1 MCARVILNHSCC
13 GVESFDLLFAIIAKE
28 FFAYH
33 SSMWNFLEILLSN
46 LCPRREVSSGRF
58 CNVTSREQKNFV
70 SKFRLIVITLY
81 KCISMED
88 TTRIIYRYFFANRLC
103 TMLSSSSIF
112 TPVLLFFVK
121 VTLFPLFSSGN
132 AKNSNRRFNSRMKM
146 EIQAKFPGENY
157 ESKVLSRYSTIQNG
171 FLGVH
176 ISRNLLYFHSICP
189 KFNNTNGSYLER
201 YHIFRTSL
209 SFCERIIFLL
219 GGGGVLI
226 VKIDREND
234 STKGARSHLIFKV
247 APRMNERMKE
257 RKEREVEE
265 EKRNLIFIESY
276 PSSIVRN
283 RNFHSNPYKS
293 FNKAFK
299 TMASSNQ

>member
-1 MCARVILNHSCC
+1 
-13 GVESFDLLFAIIAKE
+13 
-28 FFAYH
+28 
-33 SSMWNFLEILLSN
+33 
-46 LCPRREVSSGRF
+46 
-58 CNVTSREQKNFV
+58 
-70 SKFRLIVITLY
+70 
-81 KCISMED
+81 MED

-103 TMLSSSSIF
+103 TTLSSSSIF

-132 AKNSNRRFNSRMKM
+132 AKNLNRRFNSRMKM

-157 ESKVLSRYSTIQNG
+157 ESKVLPRYSTIQNG

-219 GGGGVLI
+219 GGGRCSH
-226 VKIDREND
+226 REN
-234 STKGARSHLIFKV
+234 RS
-247 APRMNERMKE
+247 
-257 RKEREVEE
+257 
-265 EKRNLIFIESY
+265 
-276 PSSIVRN
+276 
-283 RNFHSNPYKS
+283 
-293 FNKAFK
+293 
-299 TMASSNQ
+299 